1 MGFRAFIKVMKA
13 KQNSSSNHDSVYEL
27 RERVK
32 ELSCL
37 YRITDL
43 ANRPGLE
50 ISDILQQAVDIIPEA
65 MQYPDTACSGIR
77 ILNKHYVS
85 VNFADSHKSLSADI
99 LPQYGE
105 KGILEVFY
113 PDGKN
118 NEFLAEEQRLI
129 EAIAKQLA
137 LVIDRRHIQCYSDKL
152 QDQLRHA
159 DRLATIGQL
168 SAGIAHEIN
177 EPLAVILGFSELV
190 LSETKLPK
198 ASRDDLQKVI
208 SAAMHAR
215 EIVRKLMLFSRQVP
229 PSMEIVDI
237 NKLIKD
243 GFYFLENRCAH
254 QEVQIVRHLEPNLP
268 AVFADRSQ
276 IHQVIVNL
284 CVNALQAMPQGG
296 LITISTRKVNESV
309 ELKIADTGT
318 GMDSETLKKIFLPFF
333 TTKDVDEGTGLGL
346 SVVHGIISAHNGAI
360 KVDSTPGKGSVFKV
374 YLNTAHFEDGNKDI
388 K

>member
-1 MGFRAFIKVMKA
+1 MKT
-13 KQNSSSNHDSVYEL
+13 KQNSSPNHDSVFEL

-50 ISDILQQAVDIIPEA
+50 TSDILQQSVDLIPEA
-65 MQYPDTACSGIR
+65 MQYPEIACAGIR

-85 VNFADSHKSLSADI
+85 VNFAVSSKSLRADI
-99 LPQYGE
+99 FPQYVDQ
-105 KGILEVFY
+105 GILEVFY
-113 PDGKN
+113 PEGKDY
-118 NEFLAEEQRLI
+118 EFLAEEQRLI

-137 LVIDRRHIQCYSDKL
+137 LVIDRRHIQRYSDKL

-159 DRLATIGQL
+159 DRLATLGQL

-177 EPLAVILGFSELV
+177 EPLAVILGYSELV
-190 LSETKLPK
+190 LSEAKLPK
-198 ASRDDLQKVI
+198 AAHDDLQKVI
-208 SAAMHAR
+208 TAAMHAR

-237 NKLIKD
+237 NKLIRD
-243 GFYFLENRCAH
+243 GFYFMENRCAH
-254 QEVQIVRHLEPNLP
+254 QEVQIVRNLEPGLP
-268 AVFADRSQ
+268 EVYADPSQ
-276 IHQVIVNL
+276 LHQVIVNL
-284 CVNALQAMPQGG
+284 LVNALQAMPKGG
-296 LITISTRKVNESV
+296 LISISTRKVKESV
-309 ELKIADTGT
+309 EIKIADTGT
-318 GMDSETLKKIFLPFF
+318 GMDAETLKKIFLPFF

-346 SVVHGIISAHNGAI
+346 SVVHGIISAHHGEI
-360 KVDSTPGKGSVFKV
+360 KVESTPGKGSVFTI
-374 YLNTAHFEDGNKDI
+374 YLRTPLFEEDNKDQ